1 MRGSR
6 VEAHERRAEVGPNAV
21 GPKPSDEENLT
32 MHLIGSLID
41 SATVLPILIF
51 GIPIIAI
58 VGGITSAIV
67 KTVTDARIVENA
79 QRERIAAIQA
89 GIDPSR
95 LPPVPALGGGVPTAM
110 AVDPEALGRHRA
122 QGLLIGGI
130 ITLLGGVGLLCFFY
144 FFFGEDG
151 NLWAIAILPMFIG
164 VALLISAL
172 IVKPRKL
179 S

>member
-1 MRGSR
+1 
-6 VEAHERRAEVGPNAV
+6 
-21 GPKPSDEENLT
+21 

-41 SATVLPILIF
+41 AETVLPVLIF

-67 KTVTDARIVENA
+67 KTLTDARIVENA

-89 GIDPSR
+89 GMDPSR
-95 LPPVPALGGGVPTAM
+95 LPPLPTLGGAAAA
-110 AVDPEALGRHRA
+110 AVSIDPDALSRHRA

-130 ITLLGGVGLLCFFY
+130 ITLLGGVGLLFFFY
-144 FFFGEDG
+144 FFFGEAG
-151 NLWAIAILPMFIG
+151 NLWAIAMLPMFIG
-164 VALLISAL
+164 AALLISAL

-179 S
+179 A